1 MRRVFR
7 FNPFLQIACAIGAGV
22 LLGFVD
28 PGHAIQM
35 KPLGDIFIG
44 VVKLMVAPI
53 VFFTVSSSLSTLD
66 NIRQF
71 RSIGIRMLAYFEALS
86 ALALLGGFAAAS
98 LLAPG
103 TGFPV
108 DLAPGSPPLP
118 GPGHAQSLMQ
128 ALAHALSASRVL
140 QALALGVVCG
150 IALALAGVHGARLSA
165 WSERLSGKLFSLFRV
180 VLKAAPVATFGA
192 IAFTVGKHGLVSVAS
207 LLELIGTLY
216 VASAAFIVIVLGAIA
231 RASGF
236 RLTRFVAYIRD
247 ELMLVAGTASSMTAM
262 PKLMEKLERAG
273 CPKSIVGIVVP
284 AGYSFNLNGSNI
296 YIAASIVFLAQALGV
311 ALGPGQLLGI
321 LAVAMITSKS
331 ASGVA
336 GAAFIALTATLA
348 AVPEIPDSS
357 LVLIVGIE
365 RLLKCRPLTNIIGN
379 GVACLAISAWSGA
392 LDRPRLRSCGLDG
405 PNSG

>member
-1 MRRVFR
+1 MHRAFR
-7 FNPFLQIACAIGAGV
+7 LNPFLQIACAIAAGV
-22 LLGFVD
+22 VLGFVD

-35 KPLGDIFIG
+35 KPLGDVFIA

-71 RSIGIRMLAYFEALS
+71 RSIGVRMLAYFEALS
-86 ALALLGGFAAAS
+86 ALALLAGFVAAS

-103 TGFPV
+103 AGFPV
-108 DLAPGSPPLP
+108 DLAPGAPPLP
-118 GPGHAQSLMQ
+118 GHGHAQSLLQ
-128 ALAHALSASRVL
+128 ALAHALGASRVL

-150 IALALAGVHGARLSA
+150 IALALAGERGARLSA
-165 WSERLSGKLFSLFRV
+165 WSERVSGRLFSFFRV

-192 IAFTVGKHGLVSVAS
+192 IAFTVGKHGLVSVAA

-216 VASAAFIVIVLGAIA
+216 AASAAFIVIVLGAIA

-236 RLTRFVAYIRD
+236 RLTRFVAFIRD

-336 GAAFIALTATLA
+336 GAAFIALAATLA

-392 LDRPRLRSCGLDG
+392 LDRPRLRSCGLAGADTR
-405 PNSG
+405 